1 MNKSLLTNLATLLL
15 VAGGYF
21 TANDLIFSI
30 GLFALSGAFTNWIA
44 VHMLFEKV
52 PGLYGSGVIPAR
64 FDDFKDGIKQ
74 LMLTQ
79 FFTAENIDRFLSD
92 ASGKAVQLNLRPVI
106 DKTDFS
112 PAYHALVDTI
122 ENSSFSGMLAM
133 VGGKEA
139 LTPLEQPFVEKLK
152 DAVIEISQDEQF
164 SEALREELEQPEHLG
179 DVQQKIT
186 LIIEQRLAELTPQLV
201 KQIIQE
207 MIRKHLGWL
216 VVWGGVFGGVF
227 GLIHGLV

>member
-15 VAGGYF
+15 VAIGYF

-122 ENSSFSGMLAM
+122 ENSSFGGMLAM

>member
-15 VAGGYF
+15 VAVGYF

-64 FDDFKDGIKQ
+64 FDDFKAGIKQ

-122 ENSSFSGMLAM
+122 ENSSFGGMLAM

-216 VVWGGVFGGVF
+216 VVWGGVFGGMF

>member
-15 VAGGYF
+15 VAVGYF

-64 FDDFKDGIKQ
+64 FDDFKAGIKQ

-92 ASGKAVQLNLRPVI
+92 ASGKAVQINLRPVI

-122 ENSSFSGMLAM
+122 ENSSFGGMLAM

-179 DVQQKIT
+179 DVKQKIT

>member
-15 VAGGYF
+15 VAVGYF

-64 FDDFKDGIKQ
+64 FDDFKAGIKQ

-122 ENSSFSGMLAM
+122 ENSSFGGMLAM
-133 VGGKEA
+133 IGGKEA

>member
-15 VAGGYF
+15 VAVGYF

-122 ENSSFSGMLAM
+122 ENSSFGGMLAM

-227 GLIHGLV
+227 GLIHGLL

>member
-1 MNKSLLTNLATLLL
+1 MNKSLLTNLITLAL
-15 VAGGYF
+15 VAYGYF
-21 TANDLIFSI
+21 AAHALVFSI
-30 GLFALSGAFTNWIA
+30 GLFALSGAITNWIA
-44 VHMLFEKV
+44 IHMLFEKV

-64 FDDFKDGIKQ
+64 FDDFKAGIKQ
-74 LMLTQ
+74 LMLSQ

-112 PAYHALVDTI
+112 PAYHALVETI
-122 ENSSFSGMLAM
+122 EGSSFGGMLAM

-139 LTPLEQPFVEKLK
+139 LAPLEQPFVDKLK
-152 DAVIEISQDEQF
+152 DAVIEISEDEQF

>member
-15 VAGGYF
+15 VTVGYF

-122 ENSSFSGMLAM
+122 ENSSFGGMLAM